1 MVQVP
6 KGYFSSIPKDTSA
19 WNLGELTSLPS
30 VLSDTLKVEVVRKLQ
45 VEPRFKSLY
54 IGSLSKFKLTI
65 QEGSGHFIVTP
76 NNTKIAEVVHKD
88 REIFVSPKSAGMLEL
103 SVYDVELPGTE
114 PSKVYVLLSDVAELN
129 LWSPSSLME

>member
-19 WNLGELTSLPS
+19 WNLGELTSLPN

-76 NNTKIAEVVHKD
+76 NNTNIAEVVHKD

-114 PSKVYVLLSDVAELN
+114 PSKV
-129 LWSPSSLME
+129 